1 MASRDSNNA
10 TWYMLRYA
18 TDFSP
23 RTPGPGDVAPP
34 QMVPPEAPTL
44 FYDASRHV
52 LELLPVKS
60 VTELAPPP
68 GLAVDLDGQIYLV
81 DPSTGHLLVRLCDG
95 SQHPVLCEPG
105 IVSSPGGL
113 ALDRRGFLYIAD
125 PALARVIVLR
135 PDDASSVAILQEG
148 LTEPVDVAVAPG
160 GTIYVADRAVGRIV
174 RFTAGFRLQG
184 HFIPR
189 DAAGVLTKPRPVA
202 VMIDAD
208 GSVLV
213 ADASYPRLL
222 RFSGEGAPIGD
233 VVMSTLVAPLIAAGI
248 SLSTP
253 LQLLAGPAARILA
266 GACRPPFPANDGGV
280 LLAQIHRDLR
290 LLALKLNHNFAK
302 TGVVL
307 TAALDSRLPG
317 TIWHKVV
324 IGADLPA
331 GTSIT
336 VETATAESPAALV
349 ERDRVRADGWIGPAL
364 GVASTVRSADPL
376 HEASA
381 RSARAIDARSL
392 SADANHAH
400 LRRHRHAEPALAED
414 LVPSSQ
420 LPGLLPRIYQRDP
433 DAQLFLQHFLALF
446 ESVFTRVED
455 RYEEFS
461 RWLNP
466 QAAPLEMINWLGLLL
481 DLTFDPSWPLAR
493 RRALVAAAMDLYR
506 RRGTVGGLQ
515 RYVEIYTGTTP
526 VILEAFLNRPDQ
538 PAFVGVG
545 SSVLGSGLSLSA
557 SSSTQ
562 TPQAGLTDAYAH
574 RFTVLVYPNDTCDAE
589 TLLPVVDR
597 IITVNK
603 PAHTIHT
610 LQAIYPDARVGE
622 QSTIGVDLVVGGA
635 TAPHTQLGGAP
646 QTGHPTTGSG
656 VLGVNTVLGNKRP
669 EYLGPF
675 PDVL

>member
-18 TDFSP
+18 TDFTP
-23 RTPGPGDVAPP
+23 RMPGPGDVAPP

-81 DPSTGHLLVRLCDG
+81 DPSTGHLLVRRCDG
-95 SQHPVLCEPG
+95 SQRPLLCEPG
-105 IVSSPGGL
+105 IVRTPGGL

-125 PALARVIVLR
+125 PAFARVIVLQ
-135 PDDASSVAILQEG
+135 PDDASSVAILKEE

-160 GTIYVADRAVGRIV
+160 GTIFVADRAAGRIV
-174 RFTAGFRLQG
+174 TFTAGFRLKA
-184 HFIPR
+184 HFVPQ
-189 DAAGVLTKPRPVA
+189 DSAGLPAQPRPVA

-213 ADASYPRLL
+213 ADASHPRLL
-222 RFSGEGAPIGD
+222 RFSRDGTPMGD
-233 VVMSTLVAPLIAAGI
+233 VQLSSLVAPLQAAGI

-253 LQLLAGPAARILA
+253 LQLLAGPAARIVA

-280 LLAQIHRDLR
+280 LLARIHRYLR
-290 LLALKLNHNFAK
+290 LLALKLNHSFARSG
-302 TGVVL
+302 TLL
-307 TAALDSRLPG
+307 TAVLDSRTPG
-317 TIWHKVV
+317 TIWHKIVL
-324 IGADLPA
+324 GADLPA

-336 VETATAESPAALV
+336 VETATAESPEALV
-349 ERDRVRADGWIGPAL
+349 SAIASGPLVGSDLPWASPGRLGKPIPFTKQVPDQLVQSTPGRYLRMRITLASDGTATPSLQWLKVLYPRVSYLDY
-364 GVASTVRSADPL
+364 
-376 HEASA
+376 
-381 RSARAIDARSL
+381 
-392 SADANHAH
+392 
-400 LRRHRHAEPALAED
+400 
-414 LVPSSQ
+414 
-420 LPGLLPRIYQRDP
+420 LPRIYQRDP

-466 QAAPLEMINWLGLLL
+466 QAATLEMIDWLGLLL

-493 RRALVAAAMDLYR
+493 RRALVAAAMDLSR
-506 RRGTVGGLQ
+506 RRGTVGGL
-515 RYVEIYTGTTP
+515 RSYVEIYTGTTP
-526 VILEAFLNRPDQ
+526 VILEAFLNRPGQ
-538 PAFVGVG
+538 PAFLGVG
-545 SSVLGSGLSLSA
+545 SSVLGCGLSLSP

-562 TPQAGLTDAYAH
+562 TPAAGLTDAYAH
-574 RFTVLVYPNDTCDAE
+574 RFTVLVYPSDTCAAE

-610 LQAIYPDARVGE
+610 LQAIYPDARVGA
-622 QSTIGVDLVVGGA
+622 QSTIGVDLVVGGG

-646 QTGHPTTGSG
+646 QTGHPTTGAG
-656 VLGVNTVLGNKRP
+656 VLGVDTVLGNTRP